1 MNAQGDVESR
11 LNRLKLES
19 AVIEQHNEKLEN
31 DKENAS
37 NKQAADTV
45 VDSEVSDVIK
55 LNQSDYIYAHAGR
68 FFTFTQFGSSTAPP
82 SVFVIIWTRLFLMI
96 IVVFYVLF
104 YLRI

>member
-31 DKENAS
+31 DKENVS

-55 LNQSDYIYAHAGR
+55 LNQSD
-68 FFTFTQFGSSTAPP
+68 
-82 SVFVIIWTRLFLMI
+82 
-96 IVVFYVLF
+96 
-104 YLRI
+104 